1 MTSEDAQL
9 PIPRAS
15 ETLTDQGV
23 QTVPPGAAE
32 ARAVELEPIP
42 SLDAARDAW
51 RGLALESGNVFATW
65 EWAETW
71 WRHFGR
77 GRSLQL
83 TAGRAADG
91 SLLVILPLYS
101 WRTRPLHILRFLG
114 HGPGDQLGPIA
125 GADDLP
131 SAKLALSRQLESSRW
146 DIFLG
151 DHLPGDQGWPAALDA
166 QTVAHTGA
174 PVLRFA
180 GRTWDEILRERSSNF
195 RQQVGRRERALAR
208 DRHVRV
214 RLSSDPATLAADL
227 DVLFALHAARWG
239 GASEFAGT
247 AQQFHRDFAAQA
259 LANGWLRLWLM
270 EIDGTPAAAWY
281 GFRFG
286 RAESYYQAG
295 WNPAWASTS
304 VAAVLLVHS
313 IREASQDGMEEY
325 RFLQGDEGYK
335 YRIAEEDPGLVTLVR
350 TRGALARTALALGRG
365 ARRAAPARSALSAL
379 LRAR

>member
-1 MTSEDAQL
+1 MRISRSREPSEQL
-9 PIPRAS
+9 A
-15 ETLTDQGV
+15 DQGV
-23 QTVPPGAAE
+23 QTLPARPAGAD
-32 ARAVELEPIP
+32 AVQLEPIP

-51 RGLALESGNVFATW
+51 RGLALESRNIFATW

-77 GRSLQL
+77 GRSLHL
-83 TAGRAADG
+83 TACRAADG
-91 SLLVILPLYS
+91 SLLAILPLYS

-125 GADDLP
+125 AADDLE
-131 SAKLALSRQLESSRW
+131 SAKLALRQQLERSRW

-151 DHLPGDQGWPAALDA
+151 EHLPGDQDWPAALDA
-166 QTVAHTGA
+166 KPVAHTGA

-180 GRTWDEILRERSSNF
+180 GRTWDEVLRERSSNF

-208 DRHVRV
+208 GRHVRV
-214 RLSSDPATLAADL
+214 RLSDDPATLGADL

-239 GASEFAGT
+239 GASEFARS

-259 LANGWLRLWLM
+259 LANGWLRLWLL

-286 RAESYYQAG
+286 QAESYYQTG
-295 WNPAWASTS
+295 WDPAWARTS

-313 IREASQDGMEEY
+313 IREASHDGMEEY

-350 TRGALARTALALGRG
+350 TRGPLARTALALGRG

-379 LRAR
+379 FRAR